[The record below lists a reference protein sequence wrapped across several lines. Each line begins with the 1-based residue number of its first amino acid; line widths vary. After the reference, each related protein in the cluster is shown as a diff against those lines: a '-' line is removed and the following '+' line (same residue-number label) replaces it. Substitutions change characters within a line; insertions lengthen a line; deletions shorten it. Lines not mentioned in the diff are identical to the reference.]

1 MTDNLDYLVAS
12 STFTLRMASQPLRRT
27 MAEDE
32 ALGGTERADLVEYLR
47 WAYRDTAFSVAV
59 AHAAPTLW
67 DTVVGVIDGEVT
79 TKLSKLRRAA
89 VATAKFLNRMTT
101 RPTPFGLFAGVAP
114 GYFSDSPAPP
124 RMAPSTG
131 KRVAHAD
138 FRWLMPVVRELE
150 QDPDLLAEA
159 IAYRSPFLRAKGD
172 HVVLY
177 RGSTSGAEQS
187 RLAIRRNPA
196 LTFILEECGATGA
209 AVQALCTKGAAQLN
223 VDAGALFRLVQK
235 LVGLDMLYTDLR
247 PTLTG
252 DDPLEEEIGRLEQ
265 AGKHPITLKT
275 ALNTIRTLGGADT
288 DPLPLEALTQ
298 TYEALGSIGKSTDRV
313 HFTLRT
319 GMHVQLPETVKQ
331 DAASAMRLMQAL
343 SPRRLGMRGLRK
355 YHLEFLE
362 RYGIDR
368 VVPITTLVDPDRGV
382 GVPRGYS
389 WPKQDL
395 GPDSDFEDE
404 TNERREGRL
413 ARLYA
418 GSLRQGLKE
427 VVLGEDDLTE
437 LSYSDFDPNDC
448 QLGAELYV
456 SISAPTWQAVQAGN
470 YWIAL
475 GPNPGSHFAQST
487 AGRFLGVL
495 PELADD
501 TAFRALDNDEEYSAI
516 LSYYT
521 RSSAAT
527 NLVNVPPF
535 DEPIIDGGVPQQ
547 AGRAYVPLSRIGV
560 KATMRGLFPVDLSD
574 GRAIRIRTHSTVYP
588 PAQATNE
595 VRLLS
600 DMMLEFQRL
609 WEPWSWGRLEFA
621 PYTPRVRSGRIVLA
635 PATWNLNEL
644 RQRGISTAPNPTDIF
659 DEWKRRWDV
668 PQHVLAVSRDMR
680 LVLDT
685 SNAGHV
691 ELLRQELRKDKDL
704 VFQEL
709 PAGAKSPHEAWGW
722 LSEGE
727 DAYASELVVSFAR
740 QDTQFA
746 TERSNVK
753 AAPSSFDPP
762 RYLPGSLWQSYRLYL
777 PSDEMGPL
785 LRATLG
791 TCLTAI
797 AEEEPDSV
805 PFFVR
810 YADEHGPHLRVRM
823 TLHDPSNTAFVVAL
837 QQLCDTG
844 QIRTYVQDEY
854 VPEAERYGGPKHLS
868 VMHRVFSEDSLS
880 VLRALRLPRN
890 DAYSSLEEYVLVSWA
905 EMLVTFGAGHHP
917 SMDRTRDTVKPD
929 PIRMGRLWTEK
940 LGLEPSR
947 DRAYS
952 GDRERW
958 TRCVQARF
966 SSNQDSD
973 AWKQAGLGRDA
984 LFEAGQIHRSTLQ
997 NANAFAS
1004 AERVIGSYMH
1014 MTFNRA
1020 FGPEPDREQFLLGIL
1035 RSVFT
1040 RLDNEQSARRRDD
1053 THS

>member
-1 MTDNLDYLVAS
+1 MTDNLDDLVS
-12 STFTLRMASQPLRRT
+12 SSIFTLRMASHPIRRT
-27 MAEDE
+27 MTEDE
-32 ALGGTERADLVEYLR
+32 ALAGTERTDLVEYLR

-67 DTVVGVIDGEVT
+67 DTAVCVINGT
-79 TKLSKLRRAA
+79 TTPKLSKLRRAA

-114 GYFSDSPAPP
+114 GHFSDSPTPP
-124 RMAPSTG
+124 RTTPSTG

-138 FRWLMPVVRELE
+138 FRWLMPLVRELE
-150 QDPDLLAEA
+150 QDPDLLAETN
-159 IAYRSPFLRAKGD
+159 AYRSPYLRTKGD

-196 LTFILEECGATGA
+196 LTFILEECGTAGVS
-209 AVQALCTKGAAQLN
+209 VQTLCTKGARQLN
-223 VDAGALFRLVQK
+223 VDAGALLRLVQK

-252 DDPLEEEIGRLEQ
+252 DDPLEEEVGRLERV
-265 AGKHPITLKT
+265 GKQPTALKT
-275 ALNTIRTLGGADT
+275 ALNAIRTLSSTGT
-288 DPLPLEALTQ
+288 DPLSPETLTR
-298 TYEALGSIGKSTDRV
+298 TYEALGAIGKSTDRV

-319 GMHVQLPETVKQ
+319 GMHVQMPETVKQ
-331 DAASAMRLMQAL
+331 DATSAMRLMQIL

-368 VVPITTLVDPDRGV
+368 VVPITTLVDPDRGL

-395 GPDSDFEDE
+395 GPNSDFDDE

-418 GSLRQGLKE
+418 ETLRQDLRE
-427 VVLGEDDLTE
+427 VVLGEDDLAE

-448 QLGAELYV
+448 QLGAELYF
-456 SISAPTWQAVQAGN
+456 SISSPTWEAVQAGH
-470 YWIAL
+470 YRLVL

-495 PELADD
+495 PELAND
-501 TAFRALDNDEEYSAI
+501 TAFQPLDNDEEYSAV
-516 LSYYT
+516 LSYFT

-535 DEPIIDGGVPQQ
+535 NEPIIDGGVP
-547 AGRAYVPLSRIGV
+547 REPTRTYVPLSRIGV

-609 WEPWSWGRLEFA
+609 WEPWSWGKLEFA

-644 RQRGISTAPNPTDIF
+644 RQRGISTAANPTDIF
-659 DEWKRRWDV
+659 DEWKSRWDV
-668 PQHVLAVSRDMR
+668 PQYVLAVSRDMR

-709 PAGAKSPHEAWGW
+709 PAGAKTPHEAWGW

-727 DAYASELVVSFAR
+727 KAYASELVVSFAR
-740 QDTQFA
+740 QDTKFA
-746 TERSNVK
+746 PERFNVK
-753 AAPSSFDPP
+753 AAPSPYDPP
-762 RYLPGSLWQSYRLYL
+762 RYLPGSPWQSYRLYL

-785 LRATLG
+785 LRGTLG
-791 TCLTAI
+791 SILTTV
-797 AEEEPDSV
+797 AEKDPDSA

-810 YADEHGPHLRVRM
+810 YADEQGPHLRVR
-823 TLHDPSNTAFVVAL
+823 LAIRDPSNTSFTDTL
-837 QQLCDTG
+837 QHLCGTG
-844 QIRTYVQDEY
+844 QIRTYVHDEY
-854 VPEAERYGGPKHLS
+854 VPEAERYGGPEHLS
-868 VMHRVFSEDSLS
+868 VMHRVFSEDSLA
-880 VLRALRLPRN
+880 VLRALHLPVN
-890 DAYSSLEEYVLVSWA
+890 DAYSNLEEFVLVSWA
-905 EMLVTFGAGHHP
+905 EMLVAFGAGHLP
-917 SMDRTRDTVKPD
+917 NTVATPDMAKPD
-929 PIRMGRLWTEK
+929 PIHMGRLWTETI
-940 LGLEPSR
+940 GLEPSR

-966 SSNQDSD
+966 STHRDS
-973 AWKQAGLGRDA
+973 AEWKTIGLGRNA
-984 LFEAGQIHRSTLQ
+984 LFGSGRLHRINLQ
-997 NANAFAS
+997 NKEEFAS

-1020 FGPEPDREQFLLGIL
+1020 FGPDPDREQFLLGIL

-1053 THS
+1053 TPR